1 MGFSQRHFGVYM
13 CKWNPQNVSSIVIYI
28 IIVIISNNRLYM
40 NTYSTLS
47 GIPFR
52 VLKFFLL
59 FSFSGYNFLD
69 KVKVNISEKKER
81 NFLEKVNISEKKEK

>member
-1 MGFSQRHFGVYM
+1 
-13 CKWNPQNVSSIVIYI
+13 
-28 IIVIISNNRLYM
+28 M